1 MRISKRDQ
9 EVLNEAYLGDVFK
22 KLRGGSTDTTT
33 EDANQSFS
41 IVIGSAEV
49 KNLTLRSLELI
60 PREQRVLLVFLKG
73 DNAVTLWI
81 KEITER
87 NQYAHPDDIIKSSSK
102 RTSFPTKQDAMAFLG
117 SIKKKLQQENI
128 DFNLV
133 GINKL
138 VYLRE

>member
-22 KLRGGSTDTTT
+22 RLRGGSKDTPT

-41 IVIGSAEV
+41 IIIGSAEV
-49 KNLTLRSLELI
+49 KNLTLSSLELI
-60 PREQRVLLVFLKG
+60 PREQRVLLVSLKG
-73 DNAVTLWI
+73 DSDVTLWI
-81 KEITER
+81 KEIIER

-102 RTSFPTKQDAMAFLG
+102 RTSFPTKQDALTFLS
-117 SIKKKLQQENI
+117 SIKSKLKQENI

-138 VYLRE
+138 IYLKE